1 MKLAASVIKSFRE
14 NVRDWKVIVL
24 VLLFSPFF
32 VLLMY
37 LFYGEEPTTCN
48 VGILNLDGGKS
59 STELVEILENTKGQ
73 DGLGLF
79 KLSVISDEDELRAK
93 VKEKTIDIGIV
104 VPDDYSE
111 KITCADAENIVS
123 PAVVGFYGSM
133 SNIRYT
139 VAAVMAA
146 DAIYKQGMEAVK
158 ISLPLS
164 ISETFLE
171 KKLPLN
177 EFEEYVPGLISLAVL
192 MILFSATASIVK
204 ENEKKTLIRLKLSR
218 LGAFNLLAGI
228 CIVQAA
234 VAVAAIVLT
243 YWTALGLGYR
253 PVGEF
258 DAVLFIGIVSS
269 LSMVAVSLVVGS
281 FLDTVFDVLTI
292 GCFPFFVLMFFSGS
306 MFPLPK
312 LNLLSIGGHSLGV
325 TDILPL
331 THTAN
336 AFNKILNYGAG
347 INDVL
352 FDVFMICMLTA
363 LYFVIG
369 LTLYRKRKL
378 SKA

>member
-1 MKLAASVIKSFRE
+1 MKLVASVIKSLKE
-14 NVRDWKVIVL
+14 NVRDWKVLVL
-24 VLLFSPFF
+24 VLVFSPFF
-32 VLLMY
+32 ILLMN
-37 LFYGEEPTTCN
+37 LFYGGEPTTYKI
-48 VGILNLDGGKS
+48 GILNFDGGKL

-79 KLSVISDEDELRAK
+79 KLSNISNEDELKLK
-93 VKEKTIDIGIV
+93 VKEKTIDIGILI
-104 VPDDYSE
+104 PDAYS
-111 KITCADAENIVS
+111 KKLSGLDSENIMS
-123 PAVVGFYGSM
+123 PVVVRFYGSM
-133 SNIRYT
+133 GNMRYS

-146 DAIYKQGMEAVK
+146 DAIYRQGMEVAK
-158 ISLPLS
+158 IILPSS

-177 EFEEYVPGLISLAVL
+177 EFEGYVPGLISLAVL
-192 MILFSATASIVK
+192 MILFTASASIVK
-204 ENEKKTLIRLKLSR
+204 ENDKKTLIRLKLSR
-218 LGAFNLLAGI
+218 LGAFNFLAGI

-234 VAVAAIVLT
+234 VAVAAIVLS

-253 PVGEF
+253 PAGGF
-258 DAVLFIGIVSS
+258 GAVLVVGIISS
-269 LSMVAVSLVVGS
+269 FSMVAVSLVVAS
-281 FLDTVFDVLTI
+281 FLNTIFDVLTI
-292 GCFPFFVLMFFSGS
+292 GCFPFFVLMFFSGG

-312 LNLLSIGGHSLGV
+312 MNLFAIGAYSFGI

-352 FDVFMICMLTA
+352 YDIFMIA
-363 LYFVIG
+363 LLSVIYFMIG
-369 LTLYRKRKL
+369 LILYKNRKL